1 MRLPLRK
8 RPTTLEVHLTI
19 LHGIPMPA
27 AALRR
32 PSSILHSPFQGAAI
46 CLICLCVGVISTPQ
60 RLARAAD
67 RQIPAMHQSKS
78 FLLHTD
84 LPPAEAQQLLQRLE
98 TMFVF
103 VAGYWGRPHRGVIT
117 IYVARDIGDWPAEVL
132 ATMDSAGVESIRRGG
147 GLTVGTVMV
156 RGNAFR
162 SKAVVYA
169 VADHG
174 TPQHEAVHAYCNHAF
189 GGTGPVWYAE
199 GMAEVGNY
207 WVEGDKGVS
216 APQPVLNYLKRTPT
230 KSLDAIVNNP
240 LETTGDS
247 WQNYA
252 WRWALC
258 HLLGHSENYSR
269 RFKPLGLQL
278 LNRARTDFWQVYG
291 SQAEEIE
298 FEYRLFLETIVSGYR
313 VDLCSWDWKTR
324 FSPAVGSRN
333 LACTIRADRGWQA
346 SRLLVSE
353 GTEYEFAADGEWSL
367 GEDAPKVTADGDD
380 TDNGRLVGVI
390 LTDYQLSEPFDL
402 SVAGSFTAPA
412 DGRLYLRCRDGWGSI
427 ADNSGSLSVRLKLQE
442 SGRRLSN
449 ESGGGESP
457 SDDVPLEADE
467 AVQPSGSQTRG
478 SSHGVR

>member
-1 MRLPLRK
+1 MRLPLCK
-8 RPTTLEVHLTI
+8 GPTTLEVELTI
-19 LHGIPMPA
+19 LHGLPMPA
-27 AALRR
+27 AAFPRS
-32 PSSILHSPFQGAAI
+32 SSILHSPSWGAAT
-46 CLICLCVGVISTPQ
+46 CLICLYFGVIGMPQ

-67 RQIPAMHQSKS
+67 QQIPATQQSKS

-98 TMFVF
+98 TMLGF

-117 IYVARDIGDWPAEVL
+117 MYVARDIGDWPAEVL
-132 ATMDSAGVESIRRGG
+132 AKMDPAGVESIRRGG

-156 RGNAFR
+156 RGNEFR
-162 SKAVVYA
+162 SKAIVYA

-216 APQPVLNYLKRTPT
+216 APQSVINYLRRTPT

-258 HLLGHSENYSR
+258 HLLGHNENYSR

-278 LNRARTDFWQVYG
+278 LNRAKTDFWQVYG

-298 FEYRLFLETIVSGYR
+298 FEYRLFLETLVPGYR

-324 FSPAVGSRN
+324 FSAAVGNRS

-346 SRLLVSE
+346 SRLLVSK
-353 GTEYEFAADGEWSL
+353 GTEYEFAATGEWSL
-367 GEDAPKVTADGDD
+367 GKGAEKLTADGNDA
-380 TDNGRLVGVI
+380 GHSRLVGVI
-390 LTDYQLSEPFDL
+390 FNDYSLSEPFEL
-402 SVAGSFTAPA
+402 GAAGSFIAPA
-412 DGRLYLRCRDGWGSI
+412 DGRLYLRCQDDWGSI
-427 ADNSGSLSVRLKLQE
+427 ADNSGSVSVRLKLQDT
-442 SGRRLSN
+442 GRPLSN
-449 ESGGGESP
+449 ET
-457 SDDVPLEADE
+457 DE
-467 AVQPSGSQTRG
+467 TDSQVDAPAGQAGSGSEEP
-478 SSHGVR
+478 

>member
-1 MRLPLRK
+1 MWL
-8 RPTTLEVHLTI
+8 
-19 LHGIPMPA
+19 
-27 AALRR
+27 
-32 PSSILHSPFQGAAI
+32 
-46 CLICLCVGVISTPQ
+46 CCLCVAGMIATPQ
-60 RLARAAD
+60 RPARAAD
-67 RQIPAMHQSKS
+67 RQSPATHPSKS

-84 LPPAEAQQLLQRLE
+84 LPADEAQQLLLRLE
-98 TMFVF
+98 TMLGF
-103 VAGYWGRPHRGVIT
+103 VAGYWGRPHHGVIT
-117 IYVARDIGDWPAEVL
+117 MYVARDIGQWPAEVL
-132 ATMDSAGVESIRRGG
+132 AKMDPAGVESIRRGG

-207 WVEGDKGVS
+207 WIEGDKGVS
-216 APQPVLNYLKRTPT
+216 APQQVINYLKRTPT
-230 KSLDAIVNNP
+230 KSLDSIVNNP

-258 HLLGHSENYSR
+258 HLLGHNENYSR

-278 LNRARTDFWQVYG
+278 LNRAKTDFWQVYG

-298 FEYRLFLETIVSGYR
+298 FEYRLFLETIVPGYR

-324 FSPAVGSRN
+324 FSPAVGSRS
-333 LACTIRADRGWQA
+333 LVSTIRADRGWQA

-353 GTEYEFAADGEWSL
+353 GTAYEYSAGGEWSL
-367 GEDAPKVTADGDD
+367 GKDDQKLTADGDEGG
-380 TDNGRLVGVI
+380 NGKLIGAI
-390 LTDYQLSEPFDL
+390 LTDYQLSEPFEL
-402 SVAGSFTAPA
+402 GAAGSFTAPA
-412 DGRLYLRCRDGWGSI
+412 NGRLYLRCRDEWGSLV
-427 ADNSGSLSVRLKLQE
+427 DNSGSLSVRLKLHG
-442 SGRRLSN
+442 SGRPISN
-449 ESGGGESP
+449 ASDASGSSG
-457 SDDVPLEADE
+457 DDPPAD
-467 AVQPSGSQTRG
+467 AAAAQPSPPQTRG
-478 SSHGVR
+478 NSQGLR